1 MQEARTDAGQRLAVA
16 PEAGRAHARHAK
28 RKTRTLPPLRAIRAR
43 CIGCAESA
51 RAVRECAFQDCD
63 LWPWRLGRDAGGVAA
78 GDARR
83 KRKAMRAYCI
93 WCSGDQPS
101 EPKHCPSVACPL
113 WPYRVSPTRAP
124 LDRAEKG
131 S

>member
-1 MQEARTDAGQRLAVA
+1 MNGSERMNAVIDETKARVCR
-16 PEAGRAHARHAK
+16 
-28 RKTRTLPPLRAIRAR
+28 RTGPLPPLRAIRAR
-43 CIGCAESA
+43 CLGCAESA
-51 RAVRECAFQDCD
+51 RDVRNCEFEDCQ
-63 LWPWRLGRDAGGVAA
+63 LWPWRMGCQPEDAQG

-83 KRKAMRAYCI
+83 KRRAIRAYCV
-93 WCSGDQPS
+93 WCSGDQPA

-124 LDRAEKG
+124 LDPPEKG